1 MYLLAHLRALM
12 TVLTSSTKRRLAG
25 PVAVSRSPKGAN
37 PDLRFLMISNSSSH
51 QTTARLTAVLSDR
64 LREKGH
70 PTQLQ
75 LRALPRG
82 IVPKLR
88 SLLVSELQNIALIRR
103 ADVVV
108 VHTPL
113 ALSLLT
119 LFSARLLRR
128 SVLSFIW
135 DLHPESNR
143 LIGTMRNPLLLR
155 LFWLLE
161 RLGLFLSSRLLISTE
176 DYRPFLGPLGRKAR
190 VVPIWPCDPV
200 TQVGSPPEDRDVD
213 TLRIGFAGQIN
224 SIRGLAEGISKV
236 LDSWQGTKVELH
248 LFSGDA
254 CPEPLVRRASCDPR
268 LVIVE
273 YGFVDPVQL
282 QQHLAEL
289 DLGWVCLDSSFRLP
303 AFPSKIM
310 AYLCAGLPVL
320 YTGPALPALCCWLA
334 THQLGIA
341 TAPGRVLGELEIADL
356 RRDFESRR
364 AAYFAEMQ
372 DQWSS
377 LGHLL

>member
-1 MYLLAHLRALM
+1 MCLVAH
-12 TVLTSSTKRRLAG
+12 G
-25 PVAVSRSPKGAN
+25 RSL
-37 PDLRFLMISNSSSH
+37 DLRFLMISNSSSH
-51 QTTARLTAVLSDR
+51 QTTARLTSVLSDR
-64 LREKGH
+64 LRDQGH
-70 PTQLQ
+70 PTQVR

-88 SLLVSELQNIALIRR
+88 SLLVSELQNVALIRR

-119 LFSARLLRR
+119 LFSARLLGR

-143 LIGTMRNPLLLR
+143 LIGTMRNPLLLN

-161 RLGLFLSSRLLISTE
+161 RAGLLLSSRLLISTE
-176 DYRPFLGPLGRKAR
+176 DYRPFLGALGWKAR

-200 TQVGSPPEDRDVD
+200 VELSPPEDRDVG

-224 SIRGLAEGISKV
+224 SIRGLAEGIDEV
-236 LDSWQGTKVELH
+236 LDSWQGKKVELH

-254 CPEPLVRRASCDPR
+254 SPERLVQRASSDPR
-268 LVIVE
+268 LRIVE
-273 YGFVDPVQL
+273 HGFVDPIHL
-282 QQHLAEL
+282 QRHLAEL

-320 YTGPALPALCCWLA
+320 YTGPALPALSRWLTTHRLGVA
-334 THQLGIA
+334 TSPGGALGQ
-341 TAPGRVLGELEIADL
+341 REIADL
-356 RRDFESRR
+356 RRNFEGRR

-372 DQWSS
+372 DQCSS